1 MKLRSVS
8 GILVSG
14 FALCSALFLSES
26 VQAHALLQSA
36 SPSVGGSVSSSPSSI
51 RLEFSEGVEARYSH
65 VSVSGPGGA
74 VPVSGPSNGGSKST
88 LTVKVSGKLK
98 PGNYHVSWSVV
109 SEDTHKTQGSFNFQ
123 VGQ

>member
-14 FALCSALFLSES
+14 FALCSAPFISES
-26 VQAHALLQSA
+26 AQAHALLQSA